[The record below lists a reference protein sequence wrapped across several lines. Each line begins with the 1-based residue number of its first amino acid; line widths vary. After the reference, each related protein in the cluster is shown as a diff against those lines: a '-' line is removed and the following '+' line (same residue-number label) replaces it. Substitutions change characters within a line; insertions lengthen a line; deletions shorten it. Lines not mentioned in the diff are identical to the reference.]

1 MVKPTFHSAFVQHLL
16 TLIKERL
23 SSHDANLASKLVD
36 SAKDACAA
44 ANFLASALFIY
55 KIGQIPHLPR
65 QLLFSKTFS
74 ETPVSAEDRPQLDR
88 LLDELRTGGA
98 ALERARSRLARRA
111 LQHRRDGSPFIF
123 LDRCFLNWGVHH
135 FHVHPTDGKRDLLL
149 YAAFDD
155 HFAYL
160 LALSGH
166 TALNDQNL
174 VSAMSEVCPHLLT
187 TVKGI
192 AGDAL
197 PNEAVNNLRAK
208 NAAFATPSDHGAVI
222 PRILCSAGGTS
233 FHAGRD
239 VDREFAWLEALQR
252 ALDDPSSEHY
262 CALQLA
268 LGTSEALRLSVVPD
282 ESNFCGS
289 VLVRDDKSDR
299 LIRLDYGDKTQAFH
313 ASWQ

>member
-1 MVKPTFHSAFVQHLL
+1 
-16 TLIKERL
+16 LIKGRL
-23 SSHDANLASKLVD
+23 PPHDGSLASKLVD
-36 SAKDACAA
+36 SAKDPCDA

-55 KIGQIPHLPR
+55 KIGQISHLPR
-65 QLLFSKTFS
+65 QLVFSRTFT
-74 ETPVSAEDRPQLDR
+74 ETPVSAEDRPHLDR
-88 LLDELRTGGA
+88 LLDELRTGVA
-98 ALERARSRLARRA
+98 ALERARSHQAHRA
-111 LQHRRDGSPFIF
+111 LSRREGTPFIF
-123 LDRCFLNWGVHH
+123 LDRCFLDWGVHH
-135 FHVHPTDGKRDLLL
+135 FHIHPTERDRDLLV

-155 HFAYL
+155 HFVYL
-160 LALSGH
+160 LALGGH
-166 TALNDQNL
+166 TSLHDQNL

-197 PNEAVNNLRAK
+197 PTEAVKNLRTNNL
-208 NAAFATPSDHGAVI
+208 AFATLSDHGAVI

-239 VDREFAWLEALQR
+239 VDREFARLEALQR

-262 CALQLA
+262 CAVQRA

-289 VLVRDDKSDR
+289 VLVRDDRSDR

-313 ASWQ
+313 ASWH